1 MKKFL
6 LLLPL
11 LGGCKASEMAQIRS
25 MGSKHEVTCYSG
37 GVSIYHGESAG
48 NVSNESQ
55 SDGWYW
61 EDVETGKLVESS
73 AACIFKAE

>member
-1 MKKFL
+1 MKKLL

-11 LGGCKASEMAQIRS
+11 LGGCKASDVAQFKS

-37 GVSIYHGESAG
+37 GVVIYHGESAG
-48 NVSNESQ
+48 NVSNEEH

-61 EDVETGKLVESS
+61 QDTATGKLVESS
-73 AACIFKAE
+73 GTCLFKAE